1 MRCVSVSDA
10 RTRRGHDSTLDG
22 AGVTV
27 GVAVAAEEGVAPVCV
42 GIADGLALAP
52 WPGVD
57 CGVAVVG
64 GLVVGVD
71 VAQATSRI
79 GKRATTRCRR
89 PRRWCRFTSSRR

>member
-1 MRCVSVSDA
+1 V
-10 RTRRGHDSTLDG
+10 TL
-22 AGVTV
+22 
-27 GVAVAAEEGVAPVCV
+27 GVAVAIEDGVAPVCV

-52 WPGVD
+52 LLGVD

-79 GKRATTRCRR
+79 GRRATTRWGR
-89 PRRWCRFTSSRR
+89 PGRWCRFTSSRG

>member
-10 RTRRGHDSTLDG
+10 RTRRGHDNALDG

-42 GIADGLALAP
+42 GTADGLALAT
-52 WPGVD
+52 WLGVD
-57 CGVAVVG
+57 WGEELVG

-79 GKRATTRCRR
+79 GRRATTRWRR
-89 PRRWCRFTSSRR
+89 PG